1 MEQVAQMTHSDFKTP
16 LSAAGAKTK
25 IREFSSPVIQT
36 GSISRTDF
44 VSTPLEPTW
53 ILAGNPAARSI
64 PLARAE
70 DGNLSCGLWDC
81 QAGKFKFIF
90 PTDEIIHILE
100 GEVTIEEAGASHT
113 LRVGD
118 VAFFPEGLVSY
129 WTVPNYVKKY
139 AIFRSVS
146 DPLSTKIYRR
156 LKAMF
161 KSLFGG

>member
-1 MEQVAQMTHSDFKTP
+1 MSNLKSQIPLINSNSNVPIKDF
-16 LSAAGAKTK
+16 AG
-25 IREFSSPVIQT
+25 PVIQT
-36 GSISRTDF
+36 GSIKQTDF
-44 VSTPLEPTW
+44 VSTPLPPEW
-53 ILAGNPAARSI
+53 ILEGNPAARSV

-90 PTDEIIHILE
+90 ATDEIIQILE
-100 GEVTIEEAGASHT
+100 GEVIIEEKGKTHS
-113 LRVGD
+113 LGVGD
-118 VAFFPEGLVSY
+118 VAFFPEGLVAY

-156 LKAMF
+156 LK
-161 KSLFGG
+161 KILRGLLGK

>member
-1 MEQVAQMTHSDFKTP
+1 MSNLKSQIPLINSNSNVPIKDF
-16 LSAAGAKTK
+16 AG
-25 IREFSSPVIQT
+25 PVIQT
-36 GSISRTDF
+36 GSIKQTDF
-44 VSTPLEPTW
+44 VSTPLPPEW
-53 ILAGNPAARSI
+53 ILEGNPAARSV

-90 PTDEIIHILE
+90 ATDEIIQILE
-100 GEVTIEEAGASHT
+100 GEVIIEEKGKTHS
-113 LRVGD
+113 LGVGD
-118 VAFFPEGLVSY
+118 VAFFPEGLVAY

-156 LKAMF
+156 LKKIF
-161 KSLFGG
+161 RGLLGK

>member
-1 MEQVAQMTHSDFKTP
+1 MTKTDFETSLSVSDSNVPIKKFD
-16 LSAAGAKTK
+16 
-25 IREFSSPVIQT
+25 RPVIQT
-36 GSISRTDF
+36 GSTTRTDF
-44 VSTPLEPTW
+44 GSTPLPKDW
-53 ILAGNPAARSI
+53 ILEGNPAARSI

-100 GEVTIEEAGASHT
+100 GEVTIEEQGAVHH
-113 LRVGD
+113 LKVGD

-129 WTVPNYVKKY
+129 WTVPTYVKKY

-146 DPLSTKIYRR
+146 DPISTKIYRR
-156 LKAMF
+156 LKKIA
-161 KSLFGG
+161 KSMLGK